1 MKLLHRED
9 VEEAGY
15 DMPTT
20 GICANIAEFDL
31 EELKFA
37 GEWVLA
43 DDEVVVADGHQQQHL
58 YVVVSG
64 QVDVYKRNDQASQ
77 SQHIANIAQGDAFG
91 EMAFLSGGVAAAD
104 VQATGQV
111 VLWRIDH
118 ERLLE
123 FVGQH
128 RAGGQLCMNVAS
140 ILSNRLVGG
149 NRKLVDLG
157 KKLQDSLRQLKAVS
171 QSGPQNNKAL
181 QQMQNRV
188 SGVTRA
194 FAGKEVSKTKLGGV
208 GIAAIVVASVSLLGL
223 VISLATRP
231 DGDAETKLAEL
242 QEGKDHL
249 ARDHGKLVM
258 AHNQLKTDK
267 NKLQDKLD
275 RAQDDQK
282 ELIALLQNNK
292 QAGSDE
298 ILSKLAALEKRSQ
311 NNSGLPEGP
320 AKPPTTPPVEPPVT
334 RPEPTLPPVVPP
346 KPEAPKDDRNAVIA
360 WAGNWSTVAFPLSVK
375 AVEPFT
381 LQSSA
386 GGAKVPVRAGVSV
399 YALRISGERL
409 LVGLKQT
416 NNTFTQAVSVDATN
430 FLDAVKPRYA
440 AHVKKL
446 EERKANTPTNGTP
459 FTEQPT
465 TPPSTTTPT
474 KPKPPASTSDHGSSC
489 VCKDCRKKK
498 KGGSLFPDLPG
509 Q

>member
-20 GICANIAEFDL
+20 GICASITEFDM

-37 GEWVLA
+37 GEWALA
-43 DDEVVVADGHQQQHL
+43 DDEVVVADGHQQHHL

-77 SQHIANIAQGDAFG
+77 AQHIATIAQGDAFG

-181 QQMQNRV
+181 QQMQHRV
-188 SGVTRA
+188 SGVTKA
-194 FAGKEVSKTKLGGV
+194 FAGKEVSKTKLGGL
-208 GIAAIVVASVSLLGL
+208 GIGAMVATGVLLIAL

-231 DGDAETKLAEL
+231 DGDAEGGRG
-242 QEGKDHL
+242 EGKGDS
-249 ARDHGKLVM
+249 
-258 AHNQLKTDK
+258 N
-267 NKLQDKLD
+267 
-275 RAQDDQK
+275 
-282 ELIALLQNNK
+282 
-292 QAGSDE
+292 
-298 ILSKLAALEKRSQ
+298 LS
-311 NNSGLPEGP
+311 
-320 AKPPTTPPVEPPVT
+320 
-334 RPEPTLPPVVPP
+334 
-346 KPEAPKDDRNAVIA
+346 
-360 WAGNWSTVAFPLSVK
+360 
-375 AVEPFT
+375 
-381 LQSSA
+381 
-386 GGAKVPVRAGVSV
+386 
-399 YALRISGERL
+399 
-409 LVGLKQT
+409 
-416 NNTFTQAVSVDATN
+416 
-430 FLDAVKPRYA
+430 
-440 AHVKKL
+440 
-446 EERKANTPTNGTP
+446 
-459 FTEQPT
+459 
-465 TPPSTTTPT
+465 
-474 KPKPPASTSDHGSSC
+474 
-489 VCKDCRKKK
+489 
-498 KGGSLFPDLPG
+498 
-509 Q
+509 